1 MLSEKTVKDAEG
13 CLRDYRRMNFNAR
26 REIAF
31 RLRSLIEDQVSP
43 PPADIDCIHGRHCDG
58 RVSMAQATQEL
69 ADSASSAA

>member
-43 PPADIDCIHGRHCDG
+43 PPPISIASMDVIATA
-58 RVSMAQATQEL
+58 VSAWRRQL
-69 ADSASSAA
+69 GIG